1 MPICEIHLIYKYS
14 FTSLFP
20 SWMPFICFFFFFCQI
35 ALDRTLNIVLNRSGE
50 SGFCLLVP
58 NLEGGELSVFT
69 VKYDNSCGF
78 LVDALYLVEEVPFYS

>member
-1 MPICEIHLIYKYS
+1 MRSISSTNTVLLLS
-14 FTSLFP
+14 FQVGCLLFV
-20 SWMPFICFFFFFCQI
+20 FFFFCQI
-35 ALDRTLNIVLNRSGE
+35 ALDRTLNILLNRSGE